1 VTTSR
6 LKWRCGIEFALFVST
21 LVVCASALFVTTT
34 SSAPVR
40 LLDRTGAIVS
50 VDVLDT
56 SATRQWTRDVVVSS
70 PDSSDDED
78 DDGDDGDLTV
88 EAPVPH
94 DAVLFHT
101 SAPHFCADLDRSSCI
116 TPNNHSLRAPPLSA
130 TAIG

>member
-6 LKWRCGIEFALFVST
+6 HAWRCGIEFALFVST

-34 SSAPVR
+34 PSAPLR

-94 DAVLFHT
+94 EAVLFHA
-101 SAPHFCADLDRSSCI
+101 SAPCFSGEVDAVSCL
-116 TPNNHSLRAPPLSA
+116 TSNNHSLRAPPLSA